1 MDEFRFKT
9 GLTPTSLGALMD
21 PDFLRGAVGEG
32 RFTTG
37 SASLVERVFG
47 VARSLRARW
56 RTPPAA
62 ALPGAPVVFR
72 SRAARS

>member
-9 GLTPTSLGALMD
+9 SLTPTSLGALMD

-32 RFTTG
+32 RFTTE
-37 SASLVERVFG
+37 SASLAERVFSA
-47 VARSLRARW
+47 ARNLRARW
-56 RTPPAA
+56 ATRRVA
-62 ALPGAPVVFR
+62 ALPRTSVVFR